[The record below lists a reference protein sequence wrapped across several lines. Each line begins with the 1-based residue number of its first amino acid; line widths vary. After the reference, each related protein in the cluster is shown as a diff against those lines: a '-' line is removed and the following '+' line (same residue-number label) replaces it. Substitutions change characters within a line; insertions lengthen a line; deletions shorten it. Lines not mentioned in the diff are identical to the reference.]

1 MRDTSQRSFNP
12 TQNNGHIAIRFFA
25 ALAIDQ
31 SSAVWALAA
40 NITGRIGIIT
50 SDFSICRVTVDHR
63 IHIASSHTEK

>member
-12 TQNNGHIAIRFFA
+12 TQNNGYIAIRFFA